1 MRLFRNIL
9 TVAALLMSTMV
20 SADEGFWLVQD
31 INAVLEN
38 NMRAK
43 GLRLRPKE
51 IYNVDA
57 PGSGLADAVVSL
69 GFKYSGSIVSDWGLV
84 LTCADPAITFM
95 DRLGDVG
102 QQLLKDGFHAVSE
115 AHEIPVEGEKIYS
128 LKRVFDVTEEVKSM
142 RQGGMG
148 YEEITS
154 RLENAYNESTTLK
167 CRLTS
172 EWAGT
177 KYYIAAYKVYDDVR
191 LVVMPPLALARMG
204 GEEGKWSWPA
214 HRCDF
219 ALFRIYDN
227 GKPVSG
233 AKTLDVS
240 LDGYSEG
247 SFTMT
252 LGFPRFTERFLPSAG
267 MRFKED
273 VALPLTNSLRGARL
287 EIIRRMMADDKSVGK
302 LYSSRAKELEE
313 ILEVDKGVK
322 KYYGSYSL
330 TPARENAEQW
340 MADSFLGNLDRV
352 FKETRRV
359 ETDKILRDETLRDGT
374 FVGSYLR
381 RAASAGDLGK
391 MKEILLAGVR
401 ETDPATEKEL
411 LEYALSEYYT
421 NMDDYYMGDFQR
433 WIQDRFGYDYAAAAE
448 YLWKGSLLSSQS
460 KIQEMADPSEIN
472 GDLLFKFLNDSP
484 LSLYDGRKGHKAA
497 LDQTVSLSQEYVR
510 KIHDDG
516 LRRGVP
522 VYPDAN
528 STARF
533 TYGTVTEGYTTP
545 AEYLAL
551 LDPQDPDRD
560 LGPNLKALMMK
571 DFWGRW
577 GFKVGGKKHRMV
589 IDFISDNDFVDGCQG
604 SPVLD
609 SQGHLIGV
617 VSGGTPETKAGSAFY
632 KEDGGK
638 CVNTDIHF
646 VLWYLGKGIELKR
659 IVKEFEIL

>member
-1 MRLFRNIL
+1 MRLLRNIL
-9 TVAALLMSTMV
+9 AVAALLLSTVM

-31 INAVLEN
+31 INPVLEN

-43 GLRLRPKE
+43 GLKLRPKE

-69 GFKYSGSIVSDWGLV
+69 GFKYSGSIVSNWGLV
-84 LTCADPAITFM
+84 LTCADPAIAFM

-128 LKRVFDVTEEVKSM
+128 LKRVFDVTEEVRSM
-142 RQGGMG
+142 RKGGMDYG
-148 YEEITS
+148 EITS
-154 RLENAYNESTTLK
+154 RLENAYNESTTLM

-172 EWAGT
+172 EWAGA

-191 LVVMPPLALARMG
+191 LVVMPPLSLARMG
-204 GEEGKWSWPA
+204 GEDGKWSWPA

-219 ALFRIYDN
+219 ALFRIYDH

-247 SFTMT
+247 SFAMT
-252 LGFPRFTERFLPSAG
+252 IGFPNFTERFLPSAG
-267 MRFKED
+267 MRFREE
-273 VALPLTNSLRGARL
+273 VALPLTNSLRCGLA
-287 EIIRRMMADDKSVGK
+287 
-302 LYSSRAKELEE
+302 
-313 ILEVDKGVK
+313 
-322 KYYGSYSL
+322 
-330 TPARENAEQW
+330 PAREASEQW
-340 MADSFLGNLDRV
+340 MADSFLANLDRV
-352 FKETRRV
+352 FKATKRV

-374 FVGSYLR
+374 FAGSYLR

-391 MKEILLAGVR
+391 MKEILLAGIR

-411 LEYALSEYYT
+411 LEYALSEFFT

-433 WIQDRFGYDYAAAAE
+433 WIQDRFGYDYDAAAE

-460 KIQEMADPSEIN
+460 KIQEMEDPSEIN
-472 GDLLFKFLNDSP
+472 GDLLLKFLNDSP
-484 LSLYDGRKGHKAA
+484 LSLYNGRAGHRAA
-497 LDQTVSLSQEYVR
+497 LDQIGSLSQEYVR
-510 KIHDDG
+510 KIYDDG

-528 STARF
+528 STVRF
-533 TYGTVTEGYTTP
+533 TYGTIADSYTTP

-551 LDPQDPDRD
+551 LDPKDPERD

-609 SQGHLIGV
+609 NQGHLIGV
-617 VSGGTPETKAGSAFY
+617 VSGGTPETRAGSDFY
-632 KEDGGK
+632 KEGSSK
-638 CVNTDIHF
+638 CVSTDIHF

>member
-1 MRLFRNIL
+1 MRLSRNIL
-9 TVAALLMSTMV
+9 TVAALLVSAVV

-31 INAVLEN
+31 INAALEN

-43 GLRLRPKE
+43 GLKIRPKE
-51 IYNVDA
+51 IYNVDT
-57 PGSGLADAVVSL
+57 PGSGLADAVVSV

-84 LTCADPAITFM
+84 LTCADPAIAFM
-95 DRLGDVG
+95 DRLGDIG
-102 QQLLKDGFHAVSE
+102 RQLLKDGFHAVSE

-128 LKRVFDVTEEVKSM
+128 LKRVFDVTGDVESM
-142 RQGGMG
+142 MRGGMD
-148 YEEITS
+148 YKEIAS
-154 RLENAYNESTTLK
+154 RLEKAYNESTTLM

-172 EWAGT
+172 EWEGA

-191 LVVMPPLALARMG
+191 LVVMPPLSLARMG

-214 HRCDF
+214 CRCDF
-219 ALFRIYDN
+219 ALFRIYDH

-233 AKTLDVS
+233 AKTMEVS

-247 SFTMT
+247 SFAMT

-267 MRFKED
+267 MRFREE

-287 EIIRRMMADDKSVGK
+287 EIMRRAMADDESVLK

-313 ILEVDKGVK
+313 SLAMGRSVR
-322 KYYGSYSL
+322 SCYSSLDL
-330 TPARENAEQW
+330 TSARESSEQW
-340 MADSFLGNLDRV
+340 MADSFLANLDRA
-352 FKETRRV
+352 FNSTRRV

-374 FVGSYLR
+374 FAGSYLR

-391 MKEILLAGVR
+391 MKEILLSGVR

-411 LEYALSEYYT
+411 LEYALGEYFT

-448 YLWKGSLLSSQS
+448 YLWSGSLLSSQA
-460 KIQEMADPSEIN
+460 KIQEMEDPSEIN
-472 GDLLFKFLNDSP
+472 EDLLMKFLNDSP
-484 LSLYDGRKGHKAA
+484 LSLYDGRNGHRAA
-497 LDQTVSLSQEYVR
+497 LDRTVSLSQEYVR

-533 TYGTVTEGYTTP
+533 TYGTIADSYSTP
-545 AEYLAL
+545 ADYLAL
-551 LDPQDPDRD
+551 LDPNDPERD

-577 GFKVGGKKHRMV
+577 GFKVGGRKHRMV
-589 IDFISDNDFVDGCQG
+589 LDFISDNDFVEGCQG

-609 SQGHLIGV
+609 NQGHLIGI
-617 VSGGTPETKAGSAFY
+617 VSGGTPETKAGSASY
-632 KEDGGK
+632 QEGGSK